1 MTALVIFE
9 KFELATKLKQEQE
22 SRLQTEAQIEADR
35 PKVIFADVVSASS
48 KSILI
53 GDLAKLLKQN
63 GVEMGQKR
71 LFDWMRVKGY
81 LIKRQGADYNSPTQ
95 KSMKLGL
102 LVVKKT
108 SITHG
113 DGHISISKT
122 TKVTGK
128 GQQYFI
134 NKFLI
139 MGD

>member
-1 MTALVIFE
+1 
-9 KFELATKLKQEQE
+9 
-22 SRLQTEAQIEADR
+22 
-35 PKVIFADVVSASS
+35 
-48 KSILI
+48 
-53 GDLAKLLKQN
+53 
-63 GVEMGQKR
+63 MGKKR

-81 LIKRQGADYNSPTQ
+81 LIKRQGTDYNSPTQ

-122 TKVTGK
+122 TRVTGK